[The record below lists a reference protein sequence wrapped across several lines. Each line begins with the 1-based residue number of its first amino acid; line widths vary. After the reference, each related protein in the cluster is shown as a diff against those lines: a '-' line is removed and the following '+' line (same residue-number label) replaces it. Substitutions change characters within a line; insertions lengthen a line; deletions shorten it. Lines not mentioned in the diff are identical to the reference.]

1 MQYDRKYARTV
12 VAEMETRHAVSN
24 AYRELGARDLNHG
37 STGNVSCRLGDRIF
51 ITPTGTRFDSVTPES
66 IVIMDAHG
74 TTQGNG
80 VPSCEWAM
88 HLEIYSRKPEAVAIV
103 HTHSDAC
110 VALSSLRRPI
120 PAFHYM
126 VASFGGTDIP
136 CAPYAPFGT
145 RELAFA
151 AAVALRDRAACLL
164 ANHGM
169 ICHSRTLPEA
179 VTSAIALETLA
190 RQYLMA
196 LRAGTPIVLTDDEIA
211 AVRQRLE
218 LYGHNQLSGAPWPE
232 SRENQASCQDLP
244 ANLTL

>member
-1 MQYDRKYARTV
+1 MVERD
-12 VAEMETRHAVSN
+12 TRQALSN
-24 AYRELGARDLNHG
+24 AYRELGAKALNHG
-37 STGNVSCRLGDRIF
+37 STGNVSCRFGDRIF
-51 ITPTGTRFDSVTPES
+51 ITPTGIRFDSVTPES
-66 IVIMDAHG
+66 IVIMDVRGA
-74 TTQGNG
+74 TQGNG

-88 HLEIYSRKPEAVAIV
+88 HLEIYSRKPEARAIV

-110 VALSSLRRPI
+110 VALSCLRRPI

-126 VASFGGTDIP
+126 VAGFGGNDIP
-136 CAPYAPFGT
+136 CAAYAPFGT
-145 RELAFA
+145 RELAFS

-169 ICHSRTLPEA
+169 VCHSRTLPEA
-179 VTSAIALETLA
+179 VTAAIALESLA

-211 AVRQRLE
+211 AVRPRLE
-218 LYGHNQLSGAPWPE
+218 LYGHNQTVGASWSAPHQA
-232 SRENQASCQDLP
+232 QASCEDLP